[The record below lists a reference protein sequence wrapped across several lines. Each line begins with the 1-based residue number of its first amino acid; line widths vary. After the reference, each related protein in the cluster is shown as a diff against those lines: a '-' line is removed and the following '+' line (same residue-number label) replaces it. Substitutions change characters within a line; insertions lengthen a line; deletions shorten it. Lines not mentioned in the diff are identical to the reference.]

1 MSTIQNVFKKTKTK
15 YKLVL
20 WHGNN
25 KTVFTNVDVGDQN
38 ETVDYL
44 YCLMCCTLFSKS
56 VVPGLFS
63 FETLL
68 LVFKTV

>member
-25 KTVFTNVDVGDQN
+25 KTVFTNVDVGDHN
-38 ETVDYL
+38 
-44 YCLMCCTLFSKS
+44 
-56 VVPGLFS
+56 
-63 FETLL
+63 
-68 LVFKTV
+68 KTVVINVVVCCPLYS